1 MCRMHYNPM
10 NPTSYPYGRFYL
22 YQKNPWSDI
31 IIRGWMRQMPGPSSL
46 HGFAINEKPW
56 NYKEKACET
65 AGFHWNWTSETNG
78 EMNNMTYPSH
88 VGNLEN
94 IKDNSFG

>member
-1 MCRMHYNPM
+1 
-10 NPTSYPYGRFYL
+10 
-22 YQKNPWSDI
+22 
-31 IIRGWMRQMPGPSSL
+31 MPGPSSL

-78 EMNNMTYPSH
+78 EMNNITYPSH

-94 IKDNSFG
+94 IKDNNFG